1 MHLLVFVLFATI
13 QDIHDRLVYGS
24 DYPVPAIN
32 LVVHTSRLQRYI
44 KYQINGWTDRQNNV
58 LNKEINLLDL
68 VSLLVRR
75 ELL

>member
-1 MHLLVFVLFATI
+1 M
-13 QDIHDRLVYGS
+13 YGS

-44 KYQINGWTDRQNNV
+44 KYQIDKWTDRENNV

-68 VSLLVRR
+68 VSLLVKR